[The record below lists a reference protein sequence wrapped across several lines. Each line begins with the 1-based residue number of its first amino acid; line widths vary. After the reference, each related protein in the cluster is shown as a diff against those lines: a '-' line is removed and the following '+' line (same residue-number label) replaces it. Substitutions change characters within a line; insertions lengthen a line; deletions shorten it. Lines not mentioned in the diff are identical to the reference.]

1 MGFNAQALNNIEWS
15 RGIYLTSLQWAL
27 LFDMP
32 QLRVSGADALNLA
45 TEVYQHV
52 VV

>member
-1 MGFNAQALNNIEWS
+1 LNNIEWS